1 MKLLDHPN
9 IIRLHEVLEGP
20 DHVFIV
26 MEYAPGG
33 EMIDFVIAHGK
44 LQEKL
49 ARQFFRQIVYAI
61 DYCHSLHVIRMSSHS
76 IFLVFRMLLSYQQ

>member
-1 MKLLDHPN
+1 
-9 IIRLHEVLEGP
+9 
-20 DHVFIV
+20 

-49 ARQFFRQIVYAI
+49 ARQFFRQVVFAI
-61 DYCHSLHVIRMSSHS
+61 DYCHSLHVIHRD
-76 IFLVFRMLLSYQQ
+76 LKPENLLLDADFHIKIIDFVRSVAL